1 MRIPLV
7 TYRIQ
12 FNPSFTFDHCK
23 QILPYLQQ
31 LGISDIYASPIFQA
45 RQGSMHG
52 YDVVDPNQ
60 INRELGGEESF
71 LDLAQEREDRNIGWL
86 QDIVP
91 NHMAYDGQNSM
102 LMDVLE
108 SGQDSDFYHY
118 FDVNWNH
125 VYENIQGRIL
135 APFLGE
141 FYGVCLERGD
151 IQLNYDES
159 GLSIRYYDLH
169 LPLNINTYS
178 TVFTYNLNK
187 LKRRLRRDPNYMR
200 LLAVLYSLRS
210 IPSKEDL
217 LERRDQISFA
227 KELLWELYQ
236 TPDIRQ
242 YIDEAIATFNG
253 KPGDSASFDLM
264 DDLLNQQYFH
274 LTFWK
279 VGAEEINYRRFFTIN
294 ELIAVRMQDKEV
306 FQQHH
311 GLTLKFLEEKHF
323 DGVRIDH
330 IDGILDPV
338 EYLKRLREKSP
349 GAYIVIEK
357 ILESHEQ
364 LSSEWPIQG
373 TSGYDFLNKLNG
385 LFCQAEHGDV
395 FSQIYNKFIGTRYS
409 YSEIVDSKKRL
420 ILDTNLSGDVDN
432 LAYAF
437 KQIASRHRYT
447 NDLTF
452 SSMRKALVEVLV
464 AFPVYRIYVENS
476 SLSEAEQAY
485 IHQALELARENA
497 PILLNELK
505 FIEKVLLLDYAD
517 FLSVEERKPWIDFTE
532 RLQQL
537 SSALMAKGVE
547 DTAFYVYNRLLALNE
562 VGGDPG
568 TFGTTLTEFHQYN
581 QHRAA
586 TWSSALN
593 ATATHDTKRGE
604 DTRARLQI
612 LSELPEEWQRCLDEW
627 HQLNSQWKRN
637 RKRSELPNRNDEY
650 FIYQTLL
657 GSYPFYDYEYSQF
670 VDRVKAYVVKAV
682 REAKVHTAW
691 LRPDSEYEE
700 AAEHFVERILE
711 RSENN
716 EFLRSFIPFQQKIQH
731 YGIFNSLSQL
741 TIKLTAPGVPDIYQ
755 GTELWDLSMVDPDN
769 RRPVDYQQRFHFL
782 TDMNKK
788 LEQDPLHLLKELLSD
803 RRDGRIKLFLMAQ
816 ILKQR
821 HHFPQLFQEGSYLP
835 LDVVGSQSEH
845 VIAFARQYQ
854 KQIFLVVVPRF
865 LTAVI
870 PVGQDPLGEE
880 VWQDTL
886 VELPPES
893 GSNWQDILTQQKL
906 KATKQGML
914 PVAKILQHCPVG
926 LLLHSS

>member
-1 MRIPLV
+1 MRIPLA

-12 FNPSFTFDHCK
+12 FNPNFTFDHCK
-23 QILPYLQQ
+23 QILSYLQQ

-60 INRELGGEESF
+60 INQELGGEESF
-71 LDLAQEREDRNIGWL
+71 LELAKEREARDMGWL

-108 SGQDSDFYHY
+108 SGQDSGYYHY

-141 FYGVCLERGD
+141 FYDVCLERGD
-151 IQLNYDES
+151 IQLHYEES

-187 LKRRLRRDPNYMR
+187 LKRRMRRDPNYMR

-242 YIDEAIATFNG
+242 YIDEAISTFNG

-311 GLTLKFLEEKHF
+311 SLTLKFLEDKHF
-323 DGVRIDH
+323 TGVRIDH

-338 EYLKRLREKSP
+338 EYLHRLREKSP
-349 GAYIVIEK
+349 DAYIVIEK

-364 LSSEWPIQG
+364 LPDEWPIQG

-385 LFCQAEHGDV
+385 LFCLTENGDS
-395 FSQIYNKFIGTRYS
+395 FTQIYNKFIGTRHS
-409 YSEIVDSKKRL
+409 YTEIVDSKKRL

-437 KQIASRHRYT
+437 KQIASRHRYA

-452 SSMRKALVEVLV
+452 SSMRKALVEVLA
-464 AFPVYRIYVENS
+464 AFPVYRIYVEDS
-476 SLSEAEQAY
+476 SLSEYEQAY

-497 PILLNELK
+497 PILLNEFK

-517 FLSVEERKPWIDFTE
+517 FLSAEERKPWIDFTQ

-568 TFGTTLTEFHQYN
+568 TFGTTLAEFHQYN

-586 TWSSALN
+586 TWPSAIN

-604 DTRARLQI
+604 DTRARLQV
-612 LSELPEEWQRCLDEW
+612 LSELPEEWQHGLEEW
-627 HQLNSQWKRN
+627 HQANSQWKRN

-657 GSYPFYDYEYSQF
+657 GSYPFYDYEYTQF

-716 EFLRSFIPFQQKIQH
+716 EFLKSFIPFQQKIQH

-741 TIKLTAPGVPDIYQ
+741 AIKLTAPGAPDIYQ

-769 RRPVDYQQRFHFL
+769 RRPVDYQQRLHFL

-788 LEQDPLHLLKELLSD
+788 LEQDPLHLLTELLSD

-816 ILKQR
+816 TLKQR
-821 HHFPQLFQEGSYLP
+821 HLYPELFLEGSYLP
-835 LDVVGSQSEH
+835 LDVLGPKSEH
-845 VIAFARQYQ
+845 IVAFARQYQ
-854 KQIFLVVVPRF
+854 KQFFLVVVPRF

-870 PVGQDPLGEE
+870 PEDQDPFGEE
-880 VWQDTL
+880 VWQDTQ
-886 VELPPES
+886 VQLPPES
-893 GSNWQDILTQQKL
+893 GSSWQDVLTQQSF
-906 KATKQGML
+906 KATKQKML
-914 PVAKILQHCPVG
+914 PVAKILQHFPVG
-926 LLLHSS
+926 LLLQAS